1 MSEVTFKITKEE
13 AQFIL
18 NAVAQFPYAQTVNL
32 IDKLVE
38 QTNESLSSNNSQ
50 IDLTNKSK

>member
-38 QTNESLSSNNSQ
+38 QTNGSLSSNNSQ